1 MKTLSFLALLTVTV
15 AVDVSEPHARLQ
27 FAKFMADHEKM
38 YGTRSEELYRF
49 EVFNTNLKKIME
61 HNEAG
66 HSYKMGINEF
76 SDLTQEEFESRHL
89 GGYKGFNQHHATNV
103 LSSSGSPK
111 VNSNLPES
119 VDWRDKGVVS
129 PVKNQGHCGSC
140 WAFATTAVIE
150 SYAAINGGGD
160 VPILSTQQ
168 VTSCAPNTLNCG
180 GTGGCYGSIAQLGYS
195 YIQLFGH
202 VTEEDYPYK
211 SGTSGQTGSC
221 GYDISDTPPVV
232 GLTGYDSISNDQDAI
247 MNHLATVGPL
257 AVSVAASQWGSYSSG
272 VFTGCSFD
280 ANIAIN
286 HAVVLVGYGTDAV
299 DGDYWIVRNSWGSS
313 WGEDGYIRLQRQ
325 SKAQCGVNSTPMD
338 GTACVGG
345 PGNDEQTVCG
355 QCGILFD
362 VSYPLGVHSIKH

>member
-1 MKTLSFLALLTVTV
+1 MKTLSFLALITVTV

-38 YGTRSEELYRF
+38 YDTRSEELYRF

-103 LSSSGSPK
+103 LSSRASPK

-150 SYAAINGGGD
+150 SYAAINGG
-160 VPILSTQQ
+160 S
-168 VTSCAPNTLNCG
+168 
-180 GTGGCYGSIAQLGYS
+180 GGCYGSIAQLGYS

-221 GYDISDTPPVV
+221 GYDIGDTPPVV
-232 GLTGYDSISNDQDAI
+232 GLTGYDSIS
-247 MNHLATVGPL
+247 
-257 AVSVAASQWGSYSSG
+257 
-272 VFTGCSFD
+272 
-280 ANIAIN
+280 
-286 HAVVLVGYGTDAV
+286 
-299 DGDYWIVRNSWGSS
+299 
-313 WGEDGYIRLQRQ
+313 
-325 SKAQCGVNSTPMD
+325 
-338 GTACVGG
+338 
-345 PGNDEQTVCG
+345 
-355 QCGILFD
+355 
-362 VSYPLGVHSIKH
+362 